1 MISRKHK
8 CIFIHIPK
16 CAGAAVEKYLM
27 RHAKSPPYDEIT
39 WRTNILRQKGLAQ
52 AINLYPEYFT
62 FTFVRN
68 PFDRFVSYYLFGL
81 WLKRRNNLPYA
92 YRNFRECIDLTAE
105 LLDAEKT
112 VQVEPNRKFGVLQT
126 ESKGLKYERY
136 HVKRQVDFLLDG
148 HPKVYFG
155 VRRFNDAPCSFIGR
169 YESLERDFFQVTD
182 LLGIPRH
189 PLLPWN
195 VSGERFL
202 DNGKKRHYSTYF
214 DKTTRRL
221 VEDLYA
227 EDLEALGYE
236 FEDEDSVAVPVPLT
250 ITETARARRKEGT
263 KLLRRRWSEIYARR
277 VGFFT
282 PRFFRYFSR
291 KIFCALKWRFK
302 KYLLGIDPPQTRE

>member
-16 CAGAAVEKYLM
+16 CAGTTVEKYL
-27 RHAKSPPYDEIT
+27 RCHAESPPHDENT
-39 WRTNILRQKGLAQ
+39 WRTTKLRKKGLAR

-81 WLKRRNNLPYA
+81 WLKRWNNPPCA
-92 YRNFRECIDLTAE
+92 YRNFRECIDLAAE
-105 LLDAEKT
+105 LLDAEKAG
-112 VQVEPNRKFGVLQT
+112 QVEPNRKFGVLQT
-126 ESKGLKYERY
+126 ESKDLKYERY
-136 HVKRQVDFLLDG
+136 HAKRQVDFLLDE

-155 VRRFNDAPCSFIGR
+155 VQRVNDAPCSFIGR
-169 YESLERDFFQVTD
+169 CESFERDFFQVTD

-189 PLLPWN
+189 PLRSRR
-195 VSGERFL
+195 VSEERFL
-202 DNGKKRHYSTYF
+202 DKGKKRHYSTYF

-250 ITETARARRKEGT
+250 IMETARARRKEGT
-263 KLLRRRWSEIYARR
+263 KLLRRRWPEIYARR
-277 VGFFT
+277 VRRFT
-282 PRFFRYFSR
+282 LRFFRYFSR
-291 KIFCALKWRFK
+291 KIFRALKWRFK
-302 KYLLGIDPPQTRE
+302 KYLLGIDPPQTRV

>member
-1 MISRKHK
+1 MVSHKHK

-16 CAGAAVEKYLM
+16 CAGTTVEVYL
-27 RHAKSPPYDEIT
+27 RSHAKS
-39 WRTNILRQKGLAQ
+39 QKQTKMRERGEELAR

-68 PFDRFVSYYLFGL
+68 PFDRFVSYYFYGL
-81 WLKRRNNLPYA
+81 RERRQRNDPYS
-92 YRNFRECIDLTAE
+92 YRNFREYIDLIAE
-105 LLDAEKT
+105 LLDMGNRGR
-112 VQVEPNRKFGVLQT
+112 EPNRKFGVHQIEL
-126 ESKGLKYERY
+126 KDLKYEKY
-136 HVKRQVDFLLDG
+136 HTKRQVDFLLDG

-155 VRRFNDAPCSFIGR
+155 VRRLNDAPCSFIGR
-169 YESLERDFFQVTD
+169 YESFERDFFQVTD

-195 VSGERFL
+195 VSGERLL
-202 DNGKKRHYSTYF
+202 DNGKKRHYSAYF

-250 ITETARARRKEGT
+250 TMETARARRKEGI
-263 KLLRRRWSEIYARR
+263 KLLRRRRLEIYARHVR
-277 VGFFT
+277 FFFFT
-282 PRFFRYFSR
+282 R
-291 KIFCALKWRFK
+291 KIFKSIYRLVNS
-302 KYLLGIDPPQTRE
+302 QSV

>member
-1 MISRKHK
+1 MISCKHK

-16 CAGAAVEKYLM
+16 CAGTTVEKYL
-27 RHAKSPPYDEIT
+27 RCHAESPPYDKRT
-39 WRTNILRQKGLAQ
+39 WRTDILQKKGLAR

-68 PFDRFVSYYLFGL
+68 PFDRFVSFYLFGF
-81 WLKRRNNLPYA
+81 WWRKRRNLPYA

-112 VQVEPNRKFGVLQT
+112 VQAEPNRKFGVLHN
-126 ESKGLKYERY
+126 ELKYLSYEKY
-136 HVKRQVDFLLDG
+136 HAKRQVDFLLDG

-155 VRRFNDAPCSFIGR
+155 VQRVNDAPCSFIGR

-189 PLLPWN
+189 PLRPWN

-250 ITETARARRKEGT
+250 TVETARARRKEGT
-263 KLLRRRWSEIYARR
+263 KLLRRRWPEIYARR
-277 VGFFT
+277 VRSFT
-282 PRFFRYFSR
+282 RRFFRYFSW
-291 KIFCALKWRFK
+291 KIFRALKWRFK
-302 KYLLGIDPPQTRE
+302 KYLLGIDPPQTGE

>member
-16 CAGAAVEKYLM
+16 CAGTAVEKYLM
-27 RHAKSPPYDEIT
+27 RHAESPSCYEST
-39 WRTNILRQKGLAQ
+39 WSMDILRGKALARV
-52 AINLYPEYFT
+52 INLYPEYFT

-68 PFDRFVSYYLFGL
+68 PFDRFVSYYLFEL
-81 WLKRRNNLPYA
+81 WRRRRENLPCA
-92 YRNFRECIDLTAE
+92 YRNFRECIDLAAE
-105 LLDAEKT
+105 LLDAEKAG
-112 VQVEPNRKFGVLQT
+112 QVEPNRKFGVLHN
-126 ESKGLKYERY
+126 ELKDLNHERY
-136 HVKRQVDFLLDG
+136 HAKRQVDFLLDG

-169 YESLERDFFQVTD
+169 YESFERDFFQVTD

-189 PLLPWN
+189 PLRPWN
-195 VSGERFL
+195 VSGERLL
-202 DNGKKRHYSTYF
+202 DNGKKRHYSAYF

-250 ITETARARRKEGT
+250 TVETARARRKEGT
-263 KLLRRRWSEIYARR
+263 RLLRHRWPEIYARR
-277 VGFFT
+277 VRRFT
-282 PRFFRYFSR
+282 LRFFRYFSR
-291 KIFCALKWRFK
+291 KIFRALKWRFK

>member
-1 MISRKHK
+1 
-8 CIFIHIPK
+8 
-16 CAGAAVEKYLM
+16 M
-27 RHAKSPPYDEIT
+27 RHAESPPYNENT
-39 WRTNILRQKGLAQ
+39 WKTIKLREKGLAR

-81 WLKRRNNLPYA
+81 WWRKRHNLPYS
-92 YRNFRECIDLTAE
+92 YRNFRECIDLAAE
-105 LLDAEKT
+105 LLDAEKAA
-112 VQVEPNRKFGVLQT
+112 QVEPNRKFGVLQT
-126 ESKGLKYERY
+126 ESKSLKYERY
-136 HVKRQVDFLLDG
+136 HVKRQVDFLLDE

-155 VRRFNDAPCSFIGR
+155 VQRLNDAPCSFIGR
-169 YESLERDFFQVTD
+169 CESLERDFFQVTD

-189 PLLPWN
+189 PLRHQF
-195 VSGERFL
+195 VSEERLL

-236 FEDEDSVAVPVPLT
+236 FEDEDSVAVPVAST
-250 ITETARARRKEGT
+250 MMETARARRKEGI
-263 KLLRRRWSEIYARR
+263 KILRRRWPEIYARR

-282 PRFFRYFSR
+282 PRIFRYFSR
-291 KIFCALKWRFK
+291 KISRALKWRFK
-302 KYLLGIDPPQTRE
+302 KYLLGIEPP